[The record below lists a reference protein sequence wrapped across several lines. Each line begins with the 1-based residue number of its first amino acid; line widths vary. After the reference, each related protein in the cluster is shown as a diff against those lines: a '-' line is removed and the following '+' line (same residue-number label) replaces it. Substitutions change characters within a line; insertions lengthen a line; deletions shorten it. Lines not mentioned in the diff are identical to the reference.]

1 MHFNYV
7 EPIFC
12 FSPSWTHSD
21 APWGWLQWL
30 MAWWPQHLLFTDMVG
45 DIRCVHFYSFFFWLC
60 GMWDPSSLISNWTH
74 ALCFGSSESSKV
86 FKVHWT
92 FREVPTHTS
101 RYPLLLLLIRN
112 WSEVKLLSRV
122 RLFATPSTV
131 AYQASLSMGFP
142 RQKWRI
148 VCPQM
153 PILLRS
159 GHRAIGNLAEFC
171 LEDPWYHHLE
181 GVFPFKMVSVFRE
194 SASSFLLGGCK
205 LSCQSFRCLMR
216 QKNWNSFYSVVIVM

>member
-1 MHFNYV
+1 
-7 EPIFC
+7 
-12 FSPSWTHSD
+12 
-21 APWGWLQWL
+21 
-30 MAWWPQHLLFTDMVG
+30 
-45 DIRCVHFYSFFFWLC
+45 
-60 GMWDPSSLISNWTH
+60 MWDPSSLISNRTH

-142 RQKWRI
+142 RQKWGI

-159 GHRAIGNLAEFC
+159 GHHAIGNLAGILPRRSLISPSWGCFSFQDGQCFQRKCRSRRGLRAIFTLCQKHEKEQNLIQIPLNRYLFQC
-171 LEDPWYHHLE
+171 LAL
-181 GVFPFKMVSVFRE
+181 
-194 SASSFLLGGCK
+194 
-205 LSCQSFRCLMR
+205 
-216 QKNWNSFYSVVIVM
+216 

>member
-45 DIRCVHFYSFFFWLC
+45 DILCVHFYSFFFLAVWH
-60 GMWDPSSLISNWTH
+60 PSSLISNRTH

-142 RQKWRI
+142 RQKWGI

-159 GHRAIGNLAEFC
+159 GHHAIGNLAGILPRRSLISPSWGCFSFQDGQC
-171 LEDPWYHHLE
+171 
-181 GVFPFKMVSVFRE
+181 FRRI
-194 SASSFLLGGCK
+194 SF
-205 LSCQSFRCLMR
+205 
-216 QKNWNSFYSVVIVM
+216 